1 MRTITTTVEAYTFEE
16 LSEKAKEKALRKLS
30 NINLDYQWWND
41 QYEDAANIGLKL
53 TAFDLDRNKHAEG
66 FFLFNSA
73 TKVADKIMSEHG
85 NQCETYKTAFN
96 FLNERDALVRKFSD
110 GANFDIVTEENA
122 YEFDQE
128 CDELEEQFL
137 EDLLSDYSDILQKQ
151 YEHLYSDEAI
161 IETIEANAY
170 EFTEEGEQI

>member
-1 MRTITTTVEAYTFEE
+1 MRTITTTVEAYTFKE

-30 NINLDYQWWND
+30 NINLDHNWW
-41 QYEDAANIGLKL
+41 QFEYEDAANIGLKL

-66 FFLFNSA
+66 FFLNSA
-73 TKVADKIMSEHG
+73 TEVADKIMSEHG

-110 GANFDIVTEENA
+110 GINFDIVTEDNA

-128 CDELEEQFL
+128 ADELEEQFL
-137 EDLLSDYSDILQKQ
+137 EDILSDYADILQKQ

-170 EFTEEGEQI
+170 EFTVDGEQI

>member
-1 MRTITTTVEAYTFEE
+1 MRTETVTREIYTFEE

-30 NINLDYQWWND
+30 NINLDHDWW
-41 QYEDAANIGLKL
+41 QFEYEDAANIGLKL

-66 FFLFNSA
+66 FFLNSA
-73 TKVADKIMSEHG
+73 TEVADKIMKEHG
-85 NQCETYKTAFN
+85 NECETYKTAFN
-96 FLNERDALVRKFSD
+96 FLNERDTLVRKFSD
-110 GANFDIVTEENA
+110 GVNFDIVTEENA
-122 YEFDQE
+122 YQFDQE
-128 CDELEEQFL
+128 ADELEEQFL

>member
-1 MRTITTTVEAYTFEE
+1 MRTITTTVEAYKFEE
-16 LSEKAKEKALRKLS
+16 LSEKAKEKALQKLS

-41 QYEDAANIGLKL
+41 QYEDAANVGLKI
-53 TAFDLDRNKHAEG
+53 TSFGLDRYKEAEG
-66 FFLFNSA
+66 KFLWSA
-73 TKVADKIMSEHG
+73 TEVADKIMSEHG

-96 FLNERDALVRKFSD
+96 FLNERDTLVRKFSD
-110 GANFDIVTEENA
+110 GVNFDVVTEENA

-128 CDELEEQFL
+128 ADELEEQFL

-170 EFTEEGEQI
+170 EFTVDGEQI